1 MWIIAF
7 FGMMTNYS
15 ENVLGIYYR
24 EKSPSGE
31 WHGGAMYY
39 LENGLGAKPGCKIL
53 GMVLAILFSIFC
65 FLASFGIGNMTQVN
79 SISGNMEAVFGVP
92 TWLTGIVVLIL
103 AGLVILGGLKRIASV
118 TEKIVPFMVILY
130 MIGTVVILILNFSMI
145 GPVFSA
151 IFHGAFRPQAVVGGA
166 AGITITP
173 SRQERVDFS
182 DPYFT
187 SVQYVIYPNGEMAPD
202 GTDGDVDYILWDSLA
217 GKKIGVQTDTTG
229 DIYVNGEITGE
240 DFDGLLKDTG
250 ASETRYDNAQLAVD
264 AMGAGQVDVVVVDYL
279 PASYIVEKNS
289 GYACAALYY
298 PGGEGEQP
306 SPTEEQYA
314 ICVTKGQDELLSAI
328 NEVLAELGEDGINAL
343 VMEHMGLE

>member
-1 MWIIAF
+1 MKLMKKFGAF
-7 FGMMTNYS
+7 LLALTMVSALAACSDQGAKDS
-15 ENVLGIYYR
+15 AE
-24 EKSPSGE
+24 PSKAPE
-31 WHGGAMYY
+31 TQSAAPAESAEPSQGGAAISVYTNAYFAPFEYY
-39 LENGLGAKPGCKIL
+39 DGTDITGVDVDIMNKVGEKLGREVTYTNVEFATIIDTVSSGK
-53 GMVLAILFSIFC
+53 LAD
-65 FLASFGIGNMTQVN
+65 V
-79 SISGNMEAVFGVP
+79 
-92 TWLTGIVVLIL
+92 
-103 AGLVILGGLKRIASV
+103 
-118 TEKIVPFMVILY
+118 
-130 MIGTVVILILNFSMI
+130 
-145 GPVFSA
+145 
-151 IFHGAFRPQAVVGGA
+151 GA

-187 SVQYVIYPNGEMAPD
+187 SVQYVIYPTGEMAPD

>member
-1 MWIIAF
+1 MKLMKK
-7 FGMMTNYS
+7 FGALLLALTMVS
-15 ENVLGIYYR
+15 ALAACSDQGAKDSAE
-24 EKSPSGE
+24 PSKAPE
-31 WHGGAMYY
+31 TQSAAPAESAEPSQGGAAISVYTNAYFAPFEYY
-39 LENGLGAKPGCKIL
+39 DGTDITGVDVDIMNKVGEKLGREVTYTNVEFATIIDTVSSGK
-53 GMVLAILFSIFC
+53 LAD
-65 FLASFGIGNMTQVN
+65 V
-79 SISGNMEAVFGVP
+79 
-92 TWLTGIVVLIL
+92 
-103 AGLVILGGLKRIASV
+103 
-118 TEKIVPFMVILY
+118 
-130 MIGTVVILILNFSMI
+130 
-145 GPVFSA
+145 
-151 IFHGAFRPQAVVGGA
+151 GA

-187 SVQYVIYPNGEMAPD
+187 SVQYVIYPTGEMAPD

>member
-1 MWIIAF
+1 MKMKLMKK
-7 FGMMTNYS
+7 FGALLLALTMVS
-15 ENVLGIYYR
+15 ALAACSDQGAKDSAE
-24 EKSPSGE
+24 PSKAPE
-31 WHGGAMYY
+31 TQSAAPAESAEPSQGGAAISVYTNAYFAPFEYY
-39 LENGLGAKPGCKIL
+39 DGTDITGVDVDIMNKVGEKLGREVTYTNVEFATIIDTVSSGK
-53 GMVLAILFSIFC
+53 LAD
-65 FLASFGIGNMTQVN
+65 V
-79 SISGNMEAVFGVP
+79 
-92 TWLTGIVVLIL
+92 
-103 AGLVILGGLKRIASV
+103 
-118 TEKIVPFMVILY
+118 
-130 MIGTVVILILNFSMI
+130 
-145 GPVFSA
+145 
-151 IFHGAFRPQAVVGGA
+151 GA

-187 SVQYVIYPNGEMAPD
+187 SVQYVIYPTGEMAPD

>member
-1 MWIIAF
+1 M
-7 FGMMTNYS
+7 
-15 ENVLGIYYR
+15 
-24 EKSPSGE
+24 K
-31 WHGGAMYY
+31 
-39 LENGLGAKPGCKIL
+39 KIL
-53 GMVLAILFSIFC
+53 ALAMAAVMALSVAACGNDSGSTSKDNSSASNPGTSQNGSSSQQPAGGDISVYTNAYFAPFEYYDGTDITGVDVDIMNKVGEKLGREVTYTNVEFATIIDTVSSGK
-65 FLASFGIGNMTQVN
+65 LADV
-79 SISGNMEAVFGVP
+79 
-92 TWLTGIVVLIL
+92 
-103 AGLVILGGLKRIASV
+103 
-118 TEKIVPFMVILY
+118 
-130 MIGTVVILILNFSMI
+130 
-145 GPVFSA
+145 
-151 IFHGAFRPQAVVGGA
+151 GA

-173 SRQERVDFS
+173 SRQERGGFS

-187 SVQYVIYPNGEMAPD
+187 SVQYVIYPTGEMAPD

-289 GYACAALYY
+289 GYECAALYY